1 MLRIPLEAM
10 VDRSEIYLIHN
21 RILYEQKA
29 IIHMCA
35 YTMENVYD
43 VLRQNVNFQ
52 KYEEYLIFL

>member
-1 MLRIPLEAM
+1 
-10 VDRSEIYLIHN
+10 
-21 RILYEQKA
+21 
-29 IIHMCA
+29 MCA